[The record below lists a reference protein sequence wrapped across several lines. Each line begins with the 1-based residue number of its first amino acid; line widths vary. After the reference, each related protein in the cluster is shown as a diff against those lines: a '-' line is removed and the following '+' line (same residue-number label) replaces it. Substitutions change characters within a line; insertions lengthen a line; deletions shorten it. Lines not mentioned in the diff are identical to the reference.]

1 MAHKL
6 KKGGKEALRALAD
19 ELQPAEV
26 PSILA
31 RQPTPGSIRPEILK
45 RQTVRRKELKR
56 LVPLSDT
63 TIYELEQKGEFPKRF
78 YLTPRCVVWPLNEIL
93 NWLDERKAASER
105 GEIDLAPA
113 PDVRL
118 RASRPVTDGIRH

>member
-1 MAHKL
+1 MAHQL

-19 ELQPAEV
+19 ELKSGKA
-26 PSILA
+26 PSKQA
-31 RQPTPGSIRPEILK
+31 RQPSPGSIRTEILK

-93 NWLDERKAASER
+93 TWLDERKAASQR
-105 GEIDLAPA
+105 GEIELAPA

-118 RASRPVTDGIRH
+118 RASRPVQ